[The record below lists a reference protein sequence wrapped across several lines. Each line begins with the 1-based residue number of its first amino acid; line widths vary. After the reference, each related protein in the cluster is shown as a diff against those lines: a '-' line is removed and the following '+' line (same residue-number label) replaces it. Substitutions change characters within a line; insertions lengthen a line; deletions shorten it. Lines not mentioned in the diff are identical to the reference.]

1 MIEFCISE
9 QNVEQAFK
17 KNRESGSQPGGAQ
30 QQFEE
35 TSF

>member
-17 KNRESGSQPGGAQ
+17 KNRESGSQPGAQ